1 MDETDADGEWSDE
14 EVLQSGSQTGLSET
28 EQEDG
33 QLAAVIQIQRPR
45 PPFSGIVKNGQLTMT
60 SSYPLS
66 VPPSTDPV
74 SVMMD
79 KIDAELLA
87 IEKEET
93 MASRPRKLND
103 NVRPNEIGQKYA
115 NSGTPEVEF
124 SDPRTSGARAIK
136 ESSNSDILSFKKSLT
151 TEGKDLNDSKIVSD
165 VPKDLDPI
173 TASEIDAK
181 FKEIMSKKKDQN
193 PESVLETSR
202 LSGRPPRH
210 SLTNNSHRVTIQESL
225 VPQSAHDQGR
235 QLENLIARLR
245 LKNASRPSATM
256 LSSGGYATD
265 NESVKTEDFESKFFS
280 LMVNPTEADRQQT
293 LVKRIEEEQSQHP
306 TTDGAPHSILKVQ
319 LSRPRSCSPVR
330 MR

>member
-33 QLAAVIQIQRPR
+33 QRAAVIQIQRPR
-45 PPFSGIVKNGQLTMT
+45 PPFSGIVKNGQLTTT

-93 MASRPRKLND
+93 MASRPRKLNV
-103 NVRPNEIGQKYA
+103 NVRANEIGQKYTD
-115 NSGTPEVEF
+115 SRTPEVEF

-136 ESSNSDILSFKKSLT
+136 ESSNSEILSFKKSLT
-151 TEGKDLNDSKIVSD
+151 TEGK
-165 VPKDLDPI
+165 
-173 TASEIDAK
+173 
-181 FKEIMSKKKDQN
+181 
-193 PESVLETSR
+193 
-202 LSGRPPRH
+202 
-210 SLTNNSHRVTIQESL
+210 

-280 LMVNPTEADRQQT
+280 LMVNPTEAERQQT
-293 LVKRIEEEQSQHP
+293 LVKRIGQ
-306 TTDGAPHSILKVQ
+306 
-319 LSRPRSCSPVR
+319 
-330 MR
+330 